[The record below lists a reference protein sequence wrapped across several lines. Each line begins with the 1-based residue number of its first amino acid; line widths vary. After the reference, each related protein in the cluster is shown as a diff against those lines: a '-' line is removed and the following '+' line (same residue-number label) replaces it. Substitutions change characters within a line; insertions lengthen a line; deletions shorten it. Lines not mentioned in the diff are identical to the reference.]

1 MNRCYLM
8 FLMQH
13 PLSWA
18 FVVGLAGF
26 GYVGITQTVPA
37 AWRDR
42 AVLAAAA
49 GIVGITAICCT
60 ILTAPG

>member
-1 MNRCYLM
+1 MNRCFVV

-18 FVVGLAGF
+18 FVAGLAGVT
-26 GYVGITQTVPA
+26 YVGVTQTVPA

-49 GIVGITAICCT
+49 GIVGVTAICCT
-60 ILTAPG
+60 VLMAPG

>member
-8 FLMQH
+8 FLMQY

-18 FVVGLAGF
+18 FVAGLAGF
-26 GYVGITQTVPA
+26 TYVGVMQTVPA

-42 AVLAAAA
+42 PCSRSRLGSSASRRSAA
-49 GIVGITAICCT
+49 
-60 ILTAPG
+60 PS

>member
-18 FVVGLAGF
+18 LVVGLAGF
-26 GYVGITQTVPA
+26 GYVGVTQTVPA
-37 AWRDR
+37 VWRDR

-49 GIVGITAICCT
+49 GIVSVGMICC
-60 ILTAPG
+60 IVLTAPG

>member
-18 FVVGLAGF
+18 FVLGLAGF
-26 GYVGITQTVPA
+26 TYVGVAQTVPA

-42 AVLAAAA
+42 AALVAAA
-49 GIVGITAICCT
+49 GIVGVTGICCT
-60 ILTAPG
+60 VLTAPG

>member
-1 MNRCYLM
+1 M
-8 FLMQH
+8 FLMQY

-18 FVVGLAGF
+18 FVFGLAGLT
-26 GYVGITQTVPA
+26 YVGVTQTVPA

-60 ILTAPG
+60 LLTAPG

>member
-1 MNRCYLM
+1 MNRCFLV

-18 FVVGLAGF
+18 FVVGLSGF

-37 AWRDR
+37 EWRDR

-49 GIVGITAICCT
+49 GIVGVTAICCT
-60 ILTAPG
+60 VLTAPG

>member
-18 FVVGLAGF
+18 FVAGLAG
-26 GYVGITQTVPA
+26 VRVTQTVPA

-49 GIVGITAICCT
+49 GIVSIGMICCT
-60 ILTAPG
+60 VMTAPG

>member
-1 MNRCYLM
+1 MNRCFVV

-18 FVVGLAGF
+18 FVLGLASF
-26 GYVGITQTVPA
+26 TYVGVTQTVPA
-37 AWRDR
+37 VWRDR

-49 GIVGITAICCT
+49 GIVSIGMICCT
-60 ILTAPG
+60 VMTAPG

>member
-18 FVVGLAGF
+18 FVAGLAGVT
-26 GYVGITQTVPA
+26 YVGVTQTVPA

-49 GIVGITAICCT
+49 GIVGVTAICCT
-60 ILTAPG
+60 VLMAPG

>member
-1 MNRCYLM
+1 MNRCFLM
-8 FLMQH
+8 FLLQY

-18 FVVGLAGF
+18 FVAGLAGVT
-26 GYVGITQTVPA
+26 YVGVTQTVPA

-49 GIVGITAICCT
+49 GIVGITVICCT
-60 ILTAPG
+60 VLMAPS